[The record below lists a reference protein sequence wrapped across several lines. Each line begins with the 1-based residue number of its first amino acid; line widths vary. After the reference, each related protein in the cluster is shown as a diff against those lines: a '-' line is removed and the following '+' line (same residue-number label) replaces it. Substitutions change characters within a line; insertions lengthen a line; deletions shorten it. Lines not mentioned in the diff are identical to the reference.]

1 MKRITWFDFLCA
13 LALLFSA
20 CTSAVK
26 TAELEDGS
34 VDLRPT
40 ASPTQTSTFS
50 PTQTLPTRTPD
61 LYRPDTVRETYTAKE
76 ATKVSA
82 RATQWAAGPTSTPI
96 PEPTTQPLSTPIP
109 TTDPETA
116 FSGVGPW
123 LVYGKMT
130 GELFA
135 VNADGSGRKVVN
147 TPEDRPWR
155 VAFSP
160 SGYQMA
166 YSTNDAEGFERALVV
181 ARFPDGKVEAEIPLF
196 SPDWSTL
203 YGGRI
208 GWWNTDQTV
217 GQVKWSPGGRY
228 LAFVAAL
235 HGESSDLY
243 VFDLSTKEVRRL
255 TNGPNQ
261 TVIMDWSPDGKWIV
275 HQSVKEFGTGAGI
288 SGEAVWAAA
297 VDGSRVR
304 HLYDAPREQT
314 LASWVDPYRFVAYE
328 WGQPCGSMNILRA
341 SIMGDEPLRVYEGP
355 LRIDYGEDLVFSA
368 DQGVAILV
376 NKDVCPEEGEPFG
389 IYLTSIRYESDPKLV
404 LPGNWTGTSYW
415 EERGLFLSVGGSG
428 EIVGFRGDGELVFR
442 TEFESEEGITIPAP
456 KDYRFALY
464 NDEGA
469 WLYDWE
475 GKIIRQIMNENVKE
489 FLWGADGRTFYL
501 RVEESEKLYVG
512 DAVSGDLAVID
523 TGVISLKL
531 IGSIYTETATQ

>member
-217 GQVKWSPGGRY
+217 GR
-228 LAFVAAL
+228 
-235 HGESSDLY
+235 
-243 VFDLSTKEVRRL
+243 
-255 TNGPNQ
+255 
-261 TVIMDWSPDGKWIV
+261 
-275 HQSVKEFGTGAGI
+275 
-288 SGEAVWAAA
+288 
-297 VDGSRVR
+297 
-304 HLYDAPREQT
+304 
-314 LASWVDPYRFVAYE
+314 
-328 WGQPCGSMNILRA
+328 
-341 SIMGDEPLRVYEGP
+341 
-355 LRIDYGEDLVFSA
+355 
-368 DQGVAILV
+368 
-376 NKDVCPEEGEPFG
+376 
-389 IYLTSIRYESDPKLV
+389 
-404 LPGNWTGTSYW
+404 
-415 EERGLFLSVGGSG
+415 
-428 EIVGFRGDGELVFR
+428 
-442 TEFESEEGITIPAP
+442 
-456 KDYRFALY
+456 
-464 NDEGA
+464 
-469 WLYDWE
+469 
-475 GKIIRQIMNENVKE
+475 
-489 FLWGADGRTFYL
+489 
-501 RVEESEKLYVG
+501 
-512 DAVSGDLAVID
+512 
-523 TGVISLKL
+523 
-531 IGSIYTETATQ
+531 